1 MGAIFLSKGITAT
14 CAALLLVL
22 TGCADRE
29 PEAIQPPKD
38 VAAVIEPF
46 LAELAAGNKDKAALH
61 VSPAARDELDA
72 QFSADHKRLEKAG
85 KLTPRFILKR
95 GNSPERLQRNM
106 NADGSE
112 VTVIYAL
119 KNKDKWTNATVR
131 VYKYREDPY
140 KVEYWQITNE
150 MPTKPQIKSPETKA
164 LKQAEAMQNAI
175 VIGMAL
181 LGLFAIILLVWLS
194 QRKPHLLSP
203 EKPVESRRAA
213 TTVREED
220 V

>member
-14 CAALLLVL
+14 CATLLLVL
-22 TGCADRE
+22 TGCAERE

-46 LAELAAGNKDKAALH
+46 LTELAAGNKDKAAAY

-72 QFSADHKRLEKAG
+72 QFATDHKRLEKAG

-119 KNKDKWTNATVR
+119 KNKDKWTSATVR
-131 VYKYREDPY
+131 VYQYREDPY
-140 KVEYWQITNE
+140 KVEYWQIANKP
-150 MPTKPQIKSPETKA
+150 PTKPMFNTPETKA
-164 LKQAEAMQNAI
+164 QTQAETIENAMI
-175 VIGMAL
+175 IGLAL
-181 LGLFAIILLVWLS
+181 LGVLGILLLLWLS

-203 EKPVESRRAA
+203 EKPVETRRAA
-213 TTVREED
+213 TTVREEE